1 MVSGIDK
8 KKCRGVSMNAEE
20 VRLVEEIMRTH
31 KIKTF
36 SGAVRYAIYREI
48 ASIRRK
54 EQRNAKN

>member
-8 KKCRGVSMNAEE
+8 RVCHGVSMNAEE
-20 VRLVEEIMRTH
+20 VRLVEEIMRT
-31 KIKTF
+31 KNIKTF

-54 EQRNAKN
+54 EQRHEKN